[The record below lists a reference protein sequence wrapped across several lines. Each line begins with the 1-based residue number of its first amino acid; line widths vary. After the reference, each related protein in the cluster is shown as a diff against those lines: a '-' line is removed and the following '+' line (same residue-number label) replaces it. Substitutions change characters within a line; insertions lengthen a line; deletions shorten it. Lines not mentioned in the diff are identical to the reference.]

1 MRQLA
6 NALNYATKG
15 MRQAEKL
22 RAELIANVSHD
33 LKTPLTM
40 IKAYAE
46 MIRDLSGDNP
56 EKRNAHLEIIIKETD
71 RLSMLVRDLL
81 DVSRLQAGVM
91 ELNREKMSI
100 PEMINNVVAR
110 FEAVQMDGYQ
120 FIIDCKRDYHV

>member
-71 RLSMLVRDLL
+71 RLSMLVRDFCTYPDFRRALW
-81 DVSRLQAGVM
+81 S
-91 ELNREKMSI
+91 
-100 PEMINNVVAR
+100 
-110 FEAVQMDGYQ
+110 
-120 FIIDCKRDYHV
+120 

>member
-1 MRQLA
+1 MQLSSGDLEIEFKGGNVYEVRQLA

-46 MIRDLSGDNP
+46 MIRDLSGISQSFRR
-56 EKRNAHLEIIIKETD
+56 KIR
-71 RLSMLVRDLL
+71 SCV
-81 DVSRLQAGVM
+81 
-91 ELNREKMSI
+91 
-100 PEMINNVVAR
+100 
-110 FEAVQMDGYQ
+110 
-120 FIIDCKRDYHV
+120 